1 MTWGEY
7 IRHYLDELK
16 GIYDT
21 SEALAITSLVFEE
34 KASVIRTDI
43 VLFPEKKIDDNT
55 RKMLDDVLQQ
65 LLTQKPV
72 QYILGGTTFYNL
84 PFKVNEHVLIPRP
97 ETEELVQWIID
108 DNKNES
114 LRLLDIGTGSGCIPV
129 SLKKNLPAFE
139 IISIDISNEAL
150 IVAKQNAETNNTS
163 IDFRQFDF
171 LNKNVW
177 RQLPSFDIIVSNP
190 PYIPLNE
197 KEKLDKNVTAY
208 EPHTALFVL
217 DKSPFL
223 FYEAIASFAVSHLN
237 KTGKIYVE
245 VHEDF
250 AKDTASLFQKI
261 FSKVEIKKDI
271 NGKERMIKASNF
283 LQ

>member
-7 IRHYLDELK
+7 YRHYLNELQ
-16 GIYDT
+16 GIYNI
-21 SEALAITSLVFEE
+21 SEATAITSLVFEE
-34 KASVIRTDI
+34 KATVIRTDI
-43 VLFPEKKIDDNT
+43 VLFPEKNIDDNL
-55 RKMLDDVLQQ
+55 KKILDDILQE

-72 QYILGGTTFYNL
+72 QYILGSTIFHHL
-84 PFKVNEHVLIPRP
+84 PFNVNEHVLIPRP

-108 DNKNES
+108 DNKNEP
-114 LRLLDIGTGSGCIPV
+114 LRLLEIGTGSGCIPV
-129 SLKKNLPAFE
+129 ALMKSMPSLE
-139 IISIDISNEAL
+139 ITSIDISYEAL
-150 IVAKQNAETNNTS
+150 RVAKKNADINKTA
-163 IDFRQFDF
+163 IDFRQLDF
-171 LNKNVW
+171 LNINLW
-177 RQLPSFDIIVSNP
+177 QQLPSFDIIVSNP

-197 KEKLDKNVTAY
+197 KEQLDKNVTIY
-208 EPHTALFVL
+208 EPPTALFVP

-223 FYEAIASFAVSHLN
+223 FYDAIASFAICHLN

-250 AKDTASLFQKI
+250 AKDTALLFEKI

-271 NGKERMIKASNF
+271 NEKDRMIKASNF